1 MGFTATRRSCDALF
15 CKLLASL
22 EKPKKNGSWKPRVS
36 PFIQRIFGGI
46 MKNVSKLVIV
56 GFATLALGLGLTRV
70 GAQSR
75 YDFAG
80 TYNVTGVNPDGS
92 KFTDV
97 VVVSD
102 YGDGYRVDYGEGE
115 TGIANDLG
123 TSIAIASQNKGIP
136 TVTLLKIVNG
146 SQLEGYWQSYN
157 SKKEGTETWT
167 QN

>member
-1 MGFTATRRSCDALF
+1 
-15 CKLLASL
+15 
-22 EKPKKNGSWKPRVS
+22 
-36 PFIQRIFGGI
+36 
-46 MKNVSKLVIV
+46 MKNVYKLAFIGV
-56 GFATLALGLGLTRV
+56 ATLALGIGLSHV

-97 VVVSD
+97 VVVTD

-123 TSIAIASQNKGIP
+123 TSIAIASQDKGIP
-136 TVTLLKIVNG
+136 IVTLLKIING
-146 SQLEGYWQSYN
+146 SQLEGYWQNYN
-157 SKKEGTETWT
+157 NTKEGQETWT
-167 QN
+167 EK

>member
-1 MGFTATRRSCDALF
+1 
-15 CKLLASL
+15 
-22 EKPKKNGSWKPRVS
+22 
-36 PFIQRIFGGI
+36 
-46 MKNVSKLVIV
+46 MKNVYK
-56 GFATLALGLGLTRV
+56 LALIGLSTLSLGIGLSHV

-75 YDFAG
+75 YDFVG

-97 VVVSD
+97 VTVSD

-115 TGIANDLG
+115 TGIA
-123 TSIAIASQNKGIP
+123 IASQNKGIP
-136 TVTLLKIVNG
+136 TVTLLKIIND

>member
-1 MGFTATRRSCDALF
+1 
-15 CKLLASL
+15 
-22 EKPKKNGSWKPRVS
+22 
-36 PFIQRIFGGI
+36 
-46 MKNVSKLVIV
+46 MKNLYKLALIPI
-56 GFATLALGLGLTRV
+56 ASLALGIGLSHV

-75 YDFAG
+75 YDFEG

-97 VVVSD
+97 VMVTE

-136 TVTLLKIVNG
+136 TVTLLKIING

-157 SKKEGTETWT
+157 STKEGTETWT
-167 QN
+167 QK

>member
-1 MGFTATRRSCDALF
+1 
-15 CKLLASL
+15 
-22 EKPKKNGSWKPRVS
+22 
-36 PFIQRIFGGI
+36 
-46 MKNVSKLVIV
+46 MKNVYKLAFI
-56 GFATLALGLGLTRV
+56 GISTLAIGIGLSQV

-80 TYNVTGVNPDGS
+80 MYNVSGVNPDGS

-97 VVVSD
+97 VTVTD

-157 SKKEGTETWT
+157 SSKEGTETWT
-167 QN
+167 QR